1 MWVVK
6 HENTHLKKARS
17 SKILK
22 AGSSLSNGSAHITRR
37 VET

>member
-6 HENTHLKKARS
+6 NENTRYKNARS

-22 AGSSLSNGSAHITRR
+22 ARSSLSNGSAHITRQ